1 MILTTHRVGQNPT
14 SGTLSLQ
21 RRKQIYALC
30 CKYDVII
37 VEDDPYFC
45 LQYSSAPD
53 AQAMA
58 RGHQP
63 TKKVSQLPVK
73 TSGYAFLDSLVQ
85 SSLNIDTEG
94 RVIRLDTFS
103 KTIAPGCRLGWI
115 TAQPRIIERILRLTE
130 VSTQQPSGFVQSMV
144 AELIMGPQA
153 AAKEEF
159 SRRSKKDQSTFT
171 GWSTDGWVRWLAG
184 LRTQYEIRM
193 QNMCSIM
200 EDGRFILKQQ
210 KSVSAEEDEW
220 AVVSKKEMYTFDWP
234 QGGMFIWA
242 QFLFENHPLAS
253 KFDGAFLS
261 QCLWVFLTHKPFSVL
276 LAPGTIFSPTDEI
289 RDKKGWKY
297 FRLCFAAVSDQEVVV
312 MSRRFVKGVEAFW
325 RIKDRRVMDDIGKE
339 VNEERVAQEGVADL
353 SMPWG
358 Y

>member
-1 MILTTHRVGQNPT
+1 MLIGYSVGQNPT
-14 SGTLSLQ
+14 SGTLSLK
-21 RRKQIYALC
+21 RRKEIYALC

-37 VEDDPYFC
+37 IEDDPYFC
-45 LQYSSAPD
+45 LQYSSATD

-58 RGHQP
+58 RGQQRNAQKP
-63 TKKVSQLPVK
+63 DAPVK
-73 TSGYAFLDSLVQ
+73 SSGYAFLDSLVQ

-115 TAQPRIIERILRLTE
+115 TAQPKIIERILRLTE

-144 AELIMGPQA
+144 AELIMGPQT
-153 AAKEEF
+153 AAKEAF
-159 SRRSKKDQSTFT
+159 SRKSKKEQSSFT

-193 QNMCSIM
+193 RKMCEIM
-200 EDGRFILKQQ
+200 EEGRYMLKQQ
-210 KSVSAEEDEW
+210 KSVAVEEDDW
-220 AVVSKKEMYTFDWP
+220 AVVSKKEMYTFEWP

-242 QFLFENHPLAS
+242 RFFFESHPLAS
-253 KFDGAFLS
+253 KFDGSFLS
-261 QCLWVFLTHKPFSVL
+261 QCFWVFLTHKPYLVL
-276 LAPGTIFSPTDEI
+276 LAPGTIFSPTQEI
-289 RDKKGWKY
+289 KDKEGWKY
-297 FRLCFAAVSDQEVVV
+297 FRLCFAAVADDEVEG
-312 MSRRFVKGVEAFW
+312 MSRRLVRGVEAFW
-325 RIKDRRVMDDIGKE
+325 RIRHRKVMEDIGKE
-339 VNEERVAQEGVADL
+339 VNEAVVAEEGVADL